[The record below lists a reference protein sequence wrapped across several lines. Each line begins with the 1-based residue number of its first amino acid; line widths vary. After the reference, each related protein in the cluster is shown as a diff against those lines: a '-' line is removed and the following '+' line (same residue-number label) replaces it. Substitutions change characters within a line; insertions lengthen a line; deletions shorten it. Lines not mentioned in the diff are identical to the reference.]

1 MKKLP
6 FLSII
11 IPAYKAEKTIIPL
24 LDSVFKSSFSDFE
37 RQRKTRF
44 SAESGGSS
52 FEVIVVDDCSPDNT
66 GKVIKRY
73 GRGVE
78 YHRLKKNS
86 GPAKA
91 RNAGAKLAQGKILL
105 FLDSDVR
112 LYKNTLG
119 EIAHCFQKDP
129 DLYAMTG
136 VWNKTQKTKKFFPRF
151 KALRDWSYWI
161 NERDQR
167 GYYYLFSTRIAAI
180 DKELF
185 LRLGGFDESYK
196 GALVEDIE
204 FTYRIAR
211 RYAVVFNPKMKVR
224 HEFEDF
230 WPIAKKYFI
239 RAKQWSRL
247 YPSRRKFDPVATTQK
262 EAITA
267 FAATAILIF
276 FILGFFWQS
285 FWWLSLV
292 AFLIHFWG
300 VSKFLLFVFQEEGL
314 IFSLQSLVVGWILYL
329 IIVAGVGAFA
339 WELTRKKIDRLI
351 HSV

>member
-1 MKKLP
+1 MKKP
-6 FLSII
+6 YLSII

-24 LDSVFKSSFSDFE
+24 LGSIFKSTF
-37 RQRKTRF
+37 TRY
-44 SAESGGSS
+44 
-52 FEVIVVDDCSPDNT
+52 EVIVVDDCSPDNT
-66 GKVIKRY
+66 GEVVKRY
-73 GRGVE
+73 SRGVR
-78 YHRLKKNS
+78 YHRLKINS

-91 RNAGAKLAQGKILL
+91 RNVGARLAYGRVLL
-105 FLDSDVR
+105 FLDSDVQ
-112 LYKNTLG
+112 LYKNTLK
-119 EIAHCFQKDP
+119 EITSCFQKDP

-161 NERDQR
+161 NERDKR

-180 DKELF
+180 DRELF

-239 RAKQWSRL
+239 RAKHWSRL
-247 YPSRRKFDPVATTQK
+247 YPSRRKFDPVATTPK
-262 EAITA
+262 EALTA
-267 FAATAILIF
+267 FTAMVVLIF
-276 FILGFFWQS
+276 FILGFFWPPLWWGALLS
-285 FWWLSLV
+285 FLV
-292 AFLIHFWG
+292 HLWG
-300 VSKFLLFVFQEEGL
+300 VRKFLLFVFCEEGL
-314 IFSLQSLVVGWILYL
+314 IFALKSLIVGLILYL
-329 IIVAGVGAFA
+329 IIVAGVGMCV
-339 WELTRKKIDRLI
+339 WELLRQKLTEQEL
-351 HSV
+351 SL